1 MNPYQVL
8 GISSQ
13 ADLKEVKQAYKKLCL
28 KYHPDNGGDE
38 NKFHEVNQAYQ
49 MIMSGQ
55 VSSTVNK
62 GTVVHNTLFKY
73 RVVY

>member
-13 ADLKEVKQAYKKLCL
+13 ADIKEIKQAYKKLCL
-28 KYHPDNGGDE
+28 KYHPDNGGNE

-49 MIMSGQ
+49 MIMNGQ
-55 VSSTVNK
+55 VSFAVNK
-62 GTVVHNTLFKY
+62 GVVVHSTLFKY
-73 RVVY
+73 RVIY

>member
-13 ADLKEVKQAYKKLCL
+13 ADIKEIKQAYKKLCL
-28 KYHPDNGGDE
+28 KYHPDNGGNE

-49 MIMSGQ
+49 MIMNGQ
-55 VSSTVNK
+55 VSSAVNK
-62 GTVVHNTLFKY
+62 GVVVHSTLFKY
-73 RVVY
+73 RVIY